1 MEWTVPT
8 PAGSWCADTPSWN
21 RGGSA
26 SALRAALPRCR
37 AGSRRVLVNDPAVLF
52 ADESTGALKYSAA
65 TSILDLFGGVHD
77 SGTTMVDTHDA
88 RVAARAD
95 RVLVLIDRSVEDL
108 RLGLYE
114 ETVG

>member
-1 MEWTVPT
+1 
-8 PAGSWCADTPSWN
+8 
-21 RGGSA
+21 
-26 SALRAALPRCR
+26 
-37 AGSRRVLVNDPAVLF
+37 
-52 ADESTGALKYSAA
+52 
-65 TSILDLFGGVHD
+65 
-77 SGTTMVDTHDA
+77 MVDTHDA